1 VRNKG
6 TQAMNL
12 PKIDVSSLPD
22 LSAATGVFG
31 SLVHKGLMFADD
43 SWIVVMVFLYDAT
56 HR

>member
-1 VRNKG
+1 
-6 TQAMNL
+6 MNL

-43 SWIVVMVFLYDAT
+43 SWIIVMTFLYDAT
-56 HR
+56 RR